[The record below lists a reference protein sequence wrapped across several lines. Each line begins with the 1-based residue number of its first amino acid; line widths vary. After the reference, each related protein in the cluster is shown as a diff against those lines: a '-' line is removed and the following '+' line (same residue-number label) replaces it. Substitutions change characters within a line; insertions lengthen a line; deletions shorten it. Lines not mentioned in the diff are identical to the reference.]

1 MRGACDGCLAR
12 IDGEPNV
19 MTCLTPARDGMTV
32 DSQNTLGSRDVDLL
46 RVTDWFF
53 PQGVNPHELLAGIPG
68 AQTVMQAFAR
78 RVAGLG
84 LLPGAVV
91 KPRSA
96 ERRRVDALVIGAG
109 PAGMAVSAA
118 LSSKSRAVEVVD
130 DAIHAGGSV
139 RALGPDARA
148 QWAEVEAP
156 FRAAVA
162 RGDIR
167 MRSSTVAGGFY
178 GEDILLVGKRGAEVV
193 TVRDVVVAPG
203 AHDGIGLFEGND
215 VPGVMSAR
223 AAGLLLREGIIVG
236 KRVVIALSAQEDDTS
251 FGEPV
256 ARALRDASSAEVIVV
271 RSPVQGVR
279 GTGRVRGVVVTEGD
293 GTREIA
299 ADALLVDVPR
309 APAYELCAQAGARLE
324 HEARG
329 FLVRP
334 VEGRIGERVWAT
346 GEVVGTPLRPAAI
359 LEEASR
365 VARAIAEA

>member
-12 IDGEPNV
+12 VDGEPNV

-32 DSQNTLGSRDVDLL
+32 DSQNTLGPRDADLL

-53 PQGVNPHELLAGIPG
+53 PQGVNPHELLAGVRG

-91 KPRSA
+91 KSRSA

-109 PAGMAVSAA
+109 PAGMAISAA
-118 LSSKSRAVEVVD
+118 LSSKGRSVEMVD
-130 DAIHAGGSV
+130 DAIHAGGSL
-139 RALGPDARA
+139 RALGPEDRAR
-148 QWAEVEAP
+148 WAEVEAP

-167 MRSSTVAGGFY
+167 VRSRTVAGGFY
-178 GEDILLVGKRGAEVV
+178 GRDLLLVGERGAEVV
-193 TVRDVVVAPG
+193 TGKDMVIAAG
-203 AHDGIGLFEGND
+203 AHDGIALFEGND

-223 AAGLLLREGIIVG
+223 AAGLLLAEGIVVG
-236 KRVVIALSAQEDDTS
+236 KRVVIVSSEEDDTS
-251 FGEPV
+251 FGEAV
-256 ARALRDASSAEVIVV
+256 ARALRGASSAEVILV

-279 GTGRVRGVVVTEGD
+279 GTGRVRAVVVTEGD

-299 ADALLVDVPR
+299 AEALLVDVPR

-329 FLVRP
+329 FVVRP
-334 VEGRIGERVWAT
+334 VGGRIGERVWAT
-346 GEVVGTPLRPAAI
+346 GEVVGTPLRPAEI
-359 LEEASR
+359 LEEASS
-365 VARAIAEA
+365 VARTIAEP